1 MPTSESSGQFVPTL
15 SGYAAAILFVISES
29 VSTTC
34 VQALRHSIPDFQLN
48 VCRYIIQLAI
58 SFAISQIRGTP
69 LKVDR
74 DMHGGLCLLVIT
86 NVIYNVGFFGGTAMI
101 PLSAANATFNVTI
114 MIGVTLGSKL
124 FLRIRVGV
132 VQWISMCFCICGV
145 CCISQPGP
153 IFKRNMASLDAEGP
167 WNKSW
172 NMESDSP
179 LPSFDNHELHTFT
192 SLLGYSLVVMAG
204 FADALFSMT
213 IGISLAHFDPVA
225 LTMWVSI
232 FGIPVSLIVS
242 FYFEQPVLST
252 EPIEHALL
260 WIHCVFATVTII
272 ASSYASQALGPLGSN
287 LVGTIAPLILL
298 IPQYTLMKHI
308 MPGHMNWLEVAGV
321 IITVVGVAL
330 SPMVDIFLQY
340 KKKGCDIPYL

>member
-15 SGYAAAILFVISES
+15 SGYAAAILSVISES
-29 VSTTC
+29 VSSTC
-34 VQALRHSIPDFQLN
+34 VQALGHSIPDFQLN

-101 PLSAANATFNVTI
+101 PLSAANATLNVTI

-172 NMESDSP
+172 NMESNRT

-192 SLLGYSLVVMAG
+192 TLLGYSLVVLAG
-204 FADALFSMT
+204 FAEAVFSVT
-213 IGISLAHFDPVA
+213 IGISLPHLDPVA
-225 LTMWVSI
+225 LAIWVSI
-232 FGIPVSLIVS
+232 FGIPISLIVS
-242 FYFEQPVLST
+242 LYFEQPVLPT
-252 EPIEHALL
+252 EPIAHAVL
-260 WIHCVFATVTII
+260 WSHSVSAAVTSITY
-272 ASSYASQALGPLGSN
+272 SYSCQALGPLRAN
-287 LVGTIAPLILL
+287 LVGTTAPIILL

-340 KKKGCDIPYL
+340 KNKSRSIPDL